1 MEKKFKTVDEQIY
14 LLKNKKLN
22 IKNENNARTM
32 LLNNNYYYLI
42 NGYKDLFLDK
52 SKKTEIFLR
61 KATLEEIY
69 ALYEFDRKIRI
80 TFLEY
85 ILLIER
91 KIDTYIS
98 YEFSK
103 KYGHRNYLI
112 PENFNNINKNK
123 KLIIKFINDIN
134 LEISHQYKNSNKM
147 IQHYLNRYNCIPL
160 WVLIRVLSF
169 GKVSKFYS
177 FMKQKEQNNI
187 SRRFNITSE
196 LLRVY
201 LINLGNIRNVCA
213 HDEKLY
219 DIILKKRMNIT
230 TYHKKLNLEMKNG
243 KIAYGTRDLFS
254 VVIILKILLE
264 ENQFYEFYNKL
275 ISDIER
281 LENNLLSITI
291 DKVLY
296 KMGFPPK
303 YKELIDL

>member
-1 MEKKFKTVDEQIY
+1 MEKKFKTIDEQIS

-22 IKNENNARTM
+22 IKDENSARAI
-32 LLNNNYYYLI
+32 LLNNNYYYLV

-52 SKKTEIFLR
+52 SKKTEVFL
-61 KATLEEIY
+61 KNATLEEIY

-91 KIDTYIS
+91 KIDIYIS

-103 KYGHRNYLI
+103 KYGHKNYLI
-112 PENFNNINKNK
+112 PENFNNINKNEN
-123 KLIIKFINDIN
+123 LIIKFINDIN

-147 IQHYLNRYNCIPL
+147 IQHYLNRYKYIPP
-160 WVLIRVLSF
+160 WVLVRILSF
-169 GKVSKFYS
+169 GKISKFYS

-196 LLRVY
+196 LLKVY

-219 DIILKKRMNIT
+219 DIILKKRMKIT
-230 TYHKKLNLEMKNG
+230 TYHKKLNLETKNSR
-243 KIAYGTRDLFS
+243 IAYGTRDLFS
-254 VVIILKILLE
+254 IVIILKILLE

-275 ISDIER
+275 INDIEK
-281 LENNLLSITI
+281 LKNNLSSITI

-296 KMGFPPK
+296 KMGFPLK
-303 YKELIDL
+303 YRELLNL